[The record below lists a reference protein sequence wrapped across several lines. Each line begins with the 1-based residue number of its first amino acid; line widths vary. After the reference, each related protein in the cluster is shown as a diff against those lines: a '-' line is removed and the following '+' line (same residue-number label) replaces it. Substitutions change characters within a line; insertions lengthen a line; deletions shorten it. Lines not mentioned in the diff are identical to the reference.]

1 MLLIDDRLRSLGI
14 ELPKPSTPGANY
26 VPYVRSGDLV
36 FLTGQLPQWNGER
49 KYVGKVGRE
58 FSVDEGKKA
67 ARMCALNLI
76 SHLRVALDGDLDR
89 FMMAELER
97 VATSEEPVAAA

>member
-1 MLLIDDRLRSLGI
+1 
-14 ELPKPSTPGANY
+14 
-26 VPYVRSGDLV
+26 VRSGDLV

-76 SHLRVALDGDLDR
+76 THLRVALDGDLDR
-89 FMMAELER
+89 VVR
-97 VATSEEPVAAA
+97 CVASRAS